1 MYRIKDGAIQVLL
14 AHPGGPYFVKKD
26 EGAWSIP
33 KGEPDTE
40 EDLFITAQRE
50 FEARSGWKTHS
61 VRHSLT
67 YTR

>member
-1 MYRIKDGAIQVLL
+1 MEGGTTDVLL

-40 EDLFITAQRE
+40 EDLIVTAQQE
-50 FEARSGWKTHS
+50 IEEETDVKPTGSITSSTWS
-61 VRHSLT
+61 Q
-67 YTR
+67 